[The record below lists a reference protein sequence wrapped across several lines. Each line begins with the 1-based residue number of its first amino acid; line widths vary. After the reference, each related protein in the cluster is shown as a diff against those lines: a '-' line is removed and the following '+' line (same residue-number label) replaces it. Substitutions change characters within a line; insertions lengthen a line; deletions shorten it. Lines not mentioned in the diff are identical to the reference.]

1 MQDFSKGSNSLLRA
15 VQNWAKWMVPPKHYS
30 QFIKGIYGMDE
41 EMDVE
46 CCEKAEKIDREVLD
60 INSDKF
66 DIDVWKVFTR
76 EKLMRQKERAEKEA
90 ACKEALKEIKEEIG
104 YKDEDHDRKSLAY
117 KLKEEC
123 EESWLSKEEL
133 EKYKQRYKDIRDE
146 QDLIMSSLINL
157 SFPNDF
163 MKSSYVQQYKQLEA
177 QKMIVV
183 DTIMN
188 SYGGRRTAGRG
199 IWNDKLTEKNV
210 NTVYAEVD
218 G

>member
-1 MQDFSKGSNSLLRA
+1 M
-15 VQNWAKWMVPPKHYS
+15 Y
-30 QFIKGIYGMDE
+30 E
-41 EMDVE
+41 EMEED
-46 CCEKAEKIDREVLD
+46 CCEKAENVDKEVLD

-76 EKLMRQKERAEKEA
+76 EKLMRKKECAEKRK
-90 ACKEALKEIKEEIG
+90 ACDEALKEIKEEIG
-104 YKDEDHDRKSLAY
+104 FRDEDHERMSPAY
-117 KLKEEC
+117 KLKKEC

-133 EKYKQRYKDIRDE
+133 EKYKKRYKDIRDE

-163 MKSSYVQQYKQLEA
+163 MKGSYVQQYKQLEA

-188 SYGGRRTAGRG
+188 SYGGSQGARHPL
-199 IWNDKLTEKNV
+199 WNDNLTEKDQ
-210 NTVYAEVD
+210 NTVYAEC
-218 G
+218 